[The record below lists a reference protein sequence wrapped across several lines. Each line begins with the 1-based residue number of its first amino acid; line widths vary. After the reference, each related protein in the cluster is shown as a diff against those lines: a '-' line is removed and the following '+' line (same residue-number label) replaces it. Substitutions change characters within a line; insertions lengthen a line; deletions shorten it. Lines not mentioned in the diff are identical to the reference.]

1 MKYPRTGTGLTLV
14 YSDLQGTRVC
24 IVAMRIIHLLGVL
37 QVPSPSMTIMV
48 VASMIVGSS
57 SSGIGGAEPSSWRAH
72 PWSFLPV
79 FRVLYPGYRRTPIMT
94 QPRNP
99 ARDMLGLPAAMP
111 GGFQYQEHK
120 YPDGQ
125 HSIEYPSPEASHLV
139 ESCHCP
145 LQRWD
150 KTVPGRTDSKNRSGQ
165 IKPTPVDVSYAA
177 PQAHAIIN
185 VVVHREYSPGIIF
198 IFS

>member
-1 MKYPRTGTGLTLV
+1 MCLHCSDEDNSLTRGLAGSIALDGHHGRRIHDCWVILIRYRGCGALV
-14 YSDLQGTRVC
+14 LEGPSLV
-24 IVAMRIIHLLGVL
+24 LLA
-37 QVPSPSMTIMV
+37 SV
-48 VASMIVGSS
+48 V
-57 SSGIGGAEPSSWRAH
+57 
-72 PWSFLPV
+72 
-79 FRVLYPGYRRTPIMT
+79 RVLYPGYRRTPIMT

-99 ARDMLGLPAAMP
+99 VRDMLGLPVAMP

-125 HSIEYPSPEASHLV
+125 HSIEYPSLGASHLV